1 MRRRQFIRSSC
12 TLALTPFISKIV
24 SANSV
29 SDRPPKIP
37 EDHLDSYGWEMSST
51 NLELPDFEESK
62 HIKNL
67 QKTSWGLNAFH
78 GTSVRDAIEEKT
90 PFEEVRPLKHIW
102 AARVTTDDEDTKG
115 IWTEGEEAEAVSNID
130 STTEHIFEQFM
141 ENDVLDGRLEFRGEW
156 HRKAVSEG
164 GGFLVGLVPVIGD
177 GLSTAFSWKWD
188 LQTTLTT
195 ATGNT
200 GSISE
205 YYFSLPL
212 NAIAENAEEEIENEV
227 NLDFRGIYIDWFAEG
242 NVFYSIGGV
251 YPESEKRL
259 NEQLTEGFD
268 AGILDFDPPEFNI
281 STDGMYEQEMLD
293 LLSKIE

>member
-12 TLALTPFISKIV
+12 TLALTPSISTIV

-37 EDHLDSYGWEMSST
+37 DDHLNSYGWVISSSKS
-51 NLELPDFEESK
+51 ELPEFEESK
-62 HIKNL
+62 HIENIR
-67 QKTSWGLNAFH
+67 KTSWGLNAFH
-78 GTSVRDAIEEKT
+78 GTSVRDAIEEET
-90 PFEEVRPLKHIW
+90 PFEGVRPLKHIW

-130 STTEHIFEQFM
+130 STTEHVFEQFM
-141 ENDVLDGRLEFRGEW
+141 EKDVLDGRLEFRGEW

-164 GGFLVGLVPVIGD
+164 AGFLAGLVPVIGD

-195 ATGNT
+195 ATGNS

-212 NAIAENAEEEIENEV
+212 NSIAENAEEEIENEV

-268 AGILDFDPPEFNI
+268 SGILDFDPPEFNI

-293 LLSKIE
+293 LLSKVE